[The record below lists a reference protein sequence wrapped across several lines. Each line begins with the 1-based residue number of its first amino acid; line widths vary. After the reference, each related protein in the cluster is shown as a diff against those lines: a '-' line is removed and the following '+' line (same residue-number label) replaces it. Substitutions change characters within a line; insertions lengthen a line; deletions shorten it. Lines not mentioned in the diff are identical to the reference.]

1 VLKGS
6 DGHMSP
12 AVADETSA
20 EPRKVQLSV
29 LGMTCAACA
38 VRIERKLNALDDVVA
53 TVNLATERASVLMPA
68 TMDTAD
74 LVRVIRQAG
83 YDAGPAGPR
92 ERPPR
97 AGRHRSGQPGTATT
111 DRVPGTREATREP
124 APDADVAGYLLRRLI
139 VAAVFFI
146 PLSDLSVLLSLV
158 PADRFPFWQWV
169 LIAAAA
175 PVVLWSAWPFH
186 RAALR
191 QARHGAATM
200 DTLVS
205 IGVAAA
211 SCWSVYAMFVLDQ
224 TRTAASPLHELL
236 HASGGGI
243 YLEVAASVTTFLLA
257 GRFYEARARR
267 TAGAAMRELAAAG
280 GSEACLLHDDGRE
293 ERVPVSA
300 LAAGQRFIVRPGERI
315 AADGTV
321 LSGTSAVDRSM
332 MTGEHVPADAGAG
345 DQVSAGSVPVNGRL
359 VIRADKVGEDTQLAQ
374 LVDLVDRAQSDKAAI
389 QRIAD
394 RISAVFVPA
403 VLALSVLTAAG
414 WLLAGSP
421 AERAFSAALAVLI
434 IACPCAL
441 GLATPAALMVASG
454 RGAELG
460 IFIKGYRALES
471 SRSADTVVLDKTGTI
486 TTGVMRV
493 ADLAVAGAT
502 AEEVL
507 SLAGAVEHASQ
518 HPIAL
523 AIATAASSGGE
534 PPRQVDDFEALTGLG
549 ARGVVAGSE
558 VVVGRPVLLTER
570 GLAIPPPL
578 AQALTGWEQS
588 GYTAVLVSRDQHV
601 IGAVAVA
608 DTIKPSAARAVAELA
623 RLSLRTM
630 LLSGDAEAAARWAA
644 AQAGLDDVVAGAL
657 PAGKLAVISALQAEG
672 RSVAMV
678 GDGVNDGPALAAANL
693 GVALGSGTDVAISA
707 ADIIVLRNDLMAVPE
722 AISLARATMRT
733 IRQNLGWAFGYN
745 IAAIPIAAA
754 GLCNPLIAG
763 AAMALSSAF
772 VVANSIRLRR
782 FAMPPARARWWHP
795 VPAEPVT
802 REFRGQRSAADR
814 TG

>member
-1 VLKGS
+1 
-6 DGHMSP
+6 MSP
-12 AVADETSA
+12 ALTDDTSA
-20 EPRKVQLSV
+20 RPRKVQLSI

-68 TMDTAD
+68 TMETAE
-74 LVRVIRQAG
+74 LVQVIRQAG
-83 YDAGPAGPR
+83 YDAEPAVPR
-92 ERPPR
+92 VQPAK
-97 AGRHRSGQPGTATT
+97 AGHHRSGQPGTAPT
-111 DRVPGTREATREP
+111 DRVSGPRGGGARSAS
-124 APDADVAGYLLRRLI
+124 DADVASYLRRRLI

-186 RAALR
+186 QAALR
-191 QARHGAATM
+191 QARHGTATM

-205 IGVAAA
+205 IGIIAA
-211 SCWSVYAMFVLDQ
+211 SCWSVYAMFVLDRA
-224 TRTAASPLHELL
+224 RTAASPLHELL

-257 GRFYEARARR
+257 CRFYEARARR

-293 ERVPVSA
+293 ERVPISA

-321 LSGTSAVDRSM
+321 LFGTSAVDRSM
-332 MTGEHVPADAGAG
+332 LTGEYVPADVGVG
-345 DQVSAGSVPVNGRL
+345 DQVNAGSVPVNGRL
-359 VIRADKVGEDTQLAQ
+359 VVRADKVGEDTKLAQ
-374 LVDLVDRAQSDKAAI
+374 LVELVDQAQSEKAAI

-414 WLLAGSP
+414 WLLTGSP

-471 SRSADTVVLDKTGTI
+471 SRSADTVLLDKTGTI
-486 TTGVMRV
+486 TTGIMRV
-493 ADLAVAGAT
+493 ADLVVAGAT
-502 AEEVL
+502 ADEVL

-523 AIATAASSGGE
+523 AIATAARSGGE
-534 PPRQVDDFEALTGLG
+534 PLRQVDDFEGLTGLG
-549 ARGVVAGSE
+549 ARGVVDGSE
-558 VVVGRPVLLTER
+558 VVVGKPALLTER
-570 GLAIPPPL
+570 GLAAPPSL
-578 AQALTGWEQS
+578 TQALTGWERS
-588 GYTAVLVSRDQHV
+588 GYTVVLVSRDQEV

-608 DTIKPSAARAVAELA
+608 DTIKPSAAQAVTELA
-623 RLSLRTM
+623 RLNLRTM

-644 AQAGLDDVVAGAL
+644 TQAGLDDVVAGAL
-657 PAGKLAVISALQAEG
+657 PADKLAVISALQAQG

-693 GVALGSGTDVAISA
+693 GLALGSGTDVAISA
-707 ADIIVLRNDLMAVPE
+707 ADIIVLRDDLMAVPE

-745 IAAIPIAAA
+745 IAAIPVAAA

-772 VVANSIRLRR
+772 VVSNSVRLRR
-782 FAMPPARARWWHP
+782 FGLSSPSNRWWHP
-795 VPAEPVT
+795 IPAH
-802 REFRGQRSAADR
+802 RAARGAIQLPADR
-814 TG
+814 AAAR